1 MTSARLLLWCGTVSL
16 VWALWGG
23 CAGTPSAIRDAE
35 VTGWVEPAK
44 ILGPE
49 FPSFRER
56 YDTVQV
62 NTDITGMIAQ
72 MHPDVDLLVFFGAWC
87 GDSRREVPRLV
98 KILQLA
104 GVPESRVRYYG
115 LDRTKKS
122 ADGLTDAHAIER
134 VPTIIVLR
142 GEQELGRVVELPR
155 STLEGD
161 LFEILVADLK
171 GTAQP
176 GR

>member
-1 MTSARLLLWCGTVSL
+1 MTIARLFLCCTAGVLLWG
-16 VWALWGG
+16 LWGG
-23 CAGTPSAIRDAE
+23 CAGTTPAVRDAE
-35 VTGWVEPAK
+35 VTGWVEPGR

-62 NTDITGMIAQ
+62 NTDITGMIAKMQ
-72 MHPDVDLLVFFGAWC
+72 SDVDLLVFFGAWC
-87 GDSRREVPRLV
+87 SDSRREVPRLV

-104 GVPESRVRYYG
+104 GIPESRVRYYG

-122 ADGLTDAHAIER
+122 ADGLTDTYTIER
-134 VPTIIVLR
+134 VPTIIVVR
-142 GEQELGRVVELPR
+142 GGEELGRVVELPR

-171 GTAQP
+171 RTAQP